1 MAEQGT
7 MVGIR
12 SIGRLLDIANRSF
25 DHAQMVIEIAP
36 MSQNSL
42 RSVSIF
48 YTHPPLI
55 CRCCRLF
62 INLSNGNDQGNTT
75 GAQNNRMLPGIGVDD
90 TMIISRMRIVD
101 REETNRST
109 YTKTFTKLIHANYKL
124 YKLASSGELINGF
137 VVLDHVPKR
146 ISINLKTTRAI
157 VIFIFLAVS
166 HLFSYKVLPGG
177 EDEGMVPLEVPYLL

>member
-1 MAEQGT
+1 MAGQVT
-7 MVGIR
+7 KVGVR
-12 SIGRLLDIANRSF
+12 SIGRLLGIANRSF
-25 DHAQMVIEIAP
+25 DHARTVIRMVLT
-36 MSQNSL
+36 SHKSL

-55 CRCCRLF
+55 GRCCRLF
-62 INLSNGNDQGNTT
+62 IKLSNGNDHGNTT
-75 GAQNNRMLPGIGVDD
+75 GTQNNRMLTGIGIDYKL
-90 TMIISRMRIVD
+90 IISRMKNVD

-109 YTKTFTKLIHANYKL
+109 LYKTFTTLIHANYKL

-157 VIFIFLAVS
+157 IIFIFLAVS
-166 HLFSYKVLPGG
+166 HLFSYKVLPGC
-177 EDEGMVPLEVPYLL
+177 EDEGVVPLEVPYLL